1 MLKEILN
8 KDCLSK
14 EDILVL
20 LNTNKDEAVELYK
33 KAAEVKAKTV
43 GNRVYFRGLI
53 EFSNICEKDCL
64 YCGIRKSNKNFSRY
78 NLTDEQILEAASF
91 ALNEGYASLA
101 IQSGELR
108 SPAFTLRIEQL
119 LQKINNMSNGKLG
132 ITISLGEQDKETY
145 QRWFDAGAHR
155 YLLRIESSKAD
166 LYYKLHPKNKL
177 HEHQARLKCLHDLRS
192 VGYQVGTGV
201 MIGAPFQSIENLAD
215 DLLFLRDFDIDMCG
229 MGPYIEHE
237 DTPLFTESGSLKS
250 KRERFVLSLKMIA
263 ILRIMMPD
271 INIAAAT
278 ALQAIDPIGREK
290 ALKVGANIMMPNIT
304 PGLYRNDYSLYED
317 KPCTDEEA
325 SDCKN
330 CMEIRIKM
338 AGSIIGYGEWGDSLR
353 FGRRSLLKK

>member
-1 MLKEILN
+1 MINEILN
-8 KDCLSK
+8 KAYLDRN
-14 EDILVL
+14 DILFL
-20 LNTNKDEAVELYK
+20 LNTDKEDAAELYK
-33 KAAEVKAKTV
+33 KAADVKLSTV

-53 EFSNICEKDCL
+53 EFSNICDKDCF

-78 NLTDEQILEAASF
+78 NLTDEQILEAAEF
-91 ALNEGYASLA
+91 ALKENYASLA

-108 SPAFTLRIEQL
+108 SPAFTLRIEKL
-119 LQKINNMSNGKLG
+119 LQKINKMSGGKLG

-155 YLLRIESSKAD
+155 YLLRIESSKSD
-166 LYYKLHPKNKL
+166 LYYKLHPHNNL
-177 HEHQARLKCLHDLRS
+177 HKHSDRLSCLNDLREL
-192 VGYQVGTGV
+192 GYQVGTGV
-201 MIGAPFQSIENLAD
+201 MIGAPYQSLDNLAD
-215 DLLFLRDFDIDMCG
+215 DLIFLRDFDIDMCG

-237 DTPLFTESGSLKS
+237 DTPLYSHRNELLT

-263 ILRIMMPD
+263 ILRIIMPD

-304 PGLYRNDYSLYED
+304 PGMYRNDYSLYEE

-330 CMEIRIKM
+330 CMEMRIQM
-338 AGSIIGYGEWGDSLR
+338 AGDTIGYGEWGDSLR
-353 FGRRSLLKK
+353 FRKRIAK